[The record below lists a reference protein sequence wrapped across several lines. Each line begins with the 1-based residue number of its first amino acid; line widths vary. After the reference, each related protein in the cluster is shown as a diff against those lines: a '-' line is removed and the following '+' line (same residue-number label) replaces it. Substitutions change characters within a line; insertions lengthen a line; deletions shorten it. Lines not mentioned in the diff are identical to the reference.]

1 MVQQVPNFPLVSL
14 TTISKHV
21 AKFRT
26 SSSSTAIAFRFLMLG
41 SEMFFRAFVVV
52 LVSTACLAS
61 HSFGADF
68 ATPTGQTD
76 ATPTLKMPAANLLR
90 PDLIFVFGGALSTES
105 LGDTLQFDLDRPAAI
120 KYDNYIAGL
129 AYNHDF
135 YYLGYGFTLG
145 GEIGVAD
152 RFGYYALCCDTV
164 VKSTSLLNS
173 GELWTGPRISFQ
185 GFVLFDTIRIAGAAT
200 TGFSFTTNSIG
211 REREREIALDGSARA
226 LIYFGPE
233 LSFSLVNYPEWEFVY
248 RVQHRSGA
256 DGTFGNLREGY
267 NANVFGVRYKF

>member
-1 MVQQVPNFPLVSL
+1 MFLRALLLFLIWITCL
-14 TTISKHV
+14 T
-21 AKFRT
+21 
-26 SSSSTAIAFRFLMLG
+26 
-41 SEMFFRAFVVV
+41 
-52 LVSTACLAS
+52 S
-61 HSFGADF
+61 HGFAADI
-68 ATPTGQTD
+68 TPTPIE
-76 ATPTLKMPAANLLR
+76 AAPALKMPSSPSLLR
-90 PDLIFVFGGALSTES
+90 PDSLFVFGGSLSTGS
-105 LGDTLQFDLDRPAAI
+105 LGDTLQFNLNRPDGI
-120 KYDNYIAGL
+120 KYDNSIAGL

-164 VKSTSLLNS
+164 VKSSSLLNS
-173 GELWTGPRISFQ
+173 GELWAGPRISFQ

-211 REREREIALDGSARA
+211 RERERELAYDGSGRA

-233 LSFSLVNYPEWEFVY
+233 LSFSLVNHPEWEFVY

-267 NANVFGVRYKF
+267 NANVFGIRFKF